1 MTDEEFEKYIEDA
14 SEGLPSIEEVNMAI
28 LEQIAE
34 GIEITPRNETLISN
48 TIARITEQRTP
59 YPEGAQELYMEFIN
73 NLDKLLTGPSKNVE
87 EYHKN
92 FPQNGKISG
101 N

>member
-34 GIEITPRNETLISN
+34 GIEITPRNEKLISN
-48 TIARITEQRTP
+48 TIACITKQRTP
-59 YPEGAQELYMEFIN
+59 YPEGAQELYTEFIN
-73 NLDKLLTGPSKNVE
+73 NLDKLLTGPNTTKIFHEVGKSQE
-87 EYHKN
+87 TEYK
-92 FPQNGKISG
+92 
-101 N
+101 